1 MPPLFWAGV
10 GLAALFGACFVHK
23 HSTIQVSRREFVFN
37 TLMTAGLLPLGYVSV
52 WVFSGQH
59 PTFSLA
65 PILHFGVTMVTTG
78 LSYGLAC
85 FLCKR
90 DIAPFK

>member
-1 MPPLFWAGV
+1 MPAFVWAGV
-10 GLAALFGACFVHK
+10 GLAALFVACFVHN
-23 HSTIQVSRREFVFN
+23 HSTIQVSRQKFVFN
-37 TLMTAGLLPLGYVSV
+37 TIMTAGLLPLAYVSV

-65 PILHFGVTMVTTG
+65 PIFYFGVTMATTA
-78 LSYGLAC
+78 LVYGLAC
-85 FLCKR
+85 LLCKR

>member
-1 MPPLFWAGV
+1 MTAFVWAGV
-10 GLAALFGACFVHK
+10 GLAALFVTCFVHN
-23 HSTIQVSRREFVFN
+23 HSTIQVSRPKFVFN
-37 TLMTAGLLPLGYVSV
+37 TIMTIGLIAFAYVSV

-65 PILHFGVTMVTTG
+65 PIVYFGVTMVTTATV
-78 LSYGLAC
+78 YGLAC
-85 FLCKR
+85 LLCGR

>member
-1 MPPLFWAGV
+1 MPALFWAGV
-10 GLAALFGACFVHK
+10 GLVALFVTCFVHN
-23 HSTIQVSRREFVFN
+23 HSTIEVSRQKFVFN
-37 TLMTAGLLPLGYVSV
+37 TIMTAGLIALGYVSF

-65 PILHFGVTMVTTG
+65 PVFYFGVTMVTTA
-78 LSYGLAC
+78 LTYGLAC
-85 FLCKR
+85 LLCKR